1 MGVGE
6 KFPGDGDETVVHI
19 TAVVPDAFAL
29 LRREFTEIPLQVFRG
44 NSGQDVDD
52 DAGFA
57 IGDIAVVLG
66 DIPARLSEF
75 HVPELPLNSST
86 HKVRQLRGI
95 FPTDGI
101 QYGCNDAGRHM
112 IVAGD
117 HRNRKHLGEVEAE
130 LDHSGLVM

>member
-1 MGVGE
+1 MEHINADMGVGE

-66 DIPARLSEF
+66 DIPARLLRIPRAGAALEF
-75 HVPELPLNSST
+75 
-86 HKVRQLRGI
+86 I
-95 FPTDGI
+95 
-101 QYGCNDAGRHM
+101 YA
-112 IVAGD
+112 
-117 HRNRKHLGEVEAE
+117 
-130 LDHSGLVM
+130 